1 MRRRQRTPPGFV
13 EPPARLLAFD
23 LADWLP
29 LVDASEYHPDDFRNI
44 RDHVPYGP
52 PRMSFE
58 DWRRDRAWH
67 LWSQARLDWC
77 DRHGWPGGLDVVE
90 VLQQTVQ
97 LRRAR
102 GGSPSSSPT
111 AYP

>member
-1 MRRRQRTPPGFV
+1 MRRRQRTPPGYV
-13 EPPARLLAFD
+13 EPPPRLLAFD

-29 LVDASEYHPDDFRNI
+29 LVDASAYHPDNFRNI

-67 LWSQARLDWC
+67 LWSDARLSWC
-77 DRHGWPGGLDVVE
+77 ERHGWPGGLDCLE
-90 VLQQTVQ
+90 LLQQTVQ
-97 LRRAR
+97 LRRGWR
-102 GGSPSSSPT
+102 E
-111 AYP
+111 

>member
-1 MRRRQRTPPGFV
+1 MRRRRREPPGYV
-13 EPPARLLAFD
+13 EPPPRLLAFD

-29 LVDASEYHPDDFRNI
+29 LVDPSGYDPDDHRN
-44 RDHVPYGP
+44 RMNHVPVGP
-52 PRMSFE
+52 VRFSFE
-58 DWRRDRAWH
+58 DWRRQQAWN

-77 DRHGWPGGLDVVE
+77 KRYGWPGGLDVVE

-102 GGSPSSSPT
+102 RSDQ
-111 AYP
+111 AWRE